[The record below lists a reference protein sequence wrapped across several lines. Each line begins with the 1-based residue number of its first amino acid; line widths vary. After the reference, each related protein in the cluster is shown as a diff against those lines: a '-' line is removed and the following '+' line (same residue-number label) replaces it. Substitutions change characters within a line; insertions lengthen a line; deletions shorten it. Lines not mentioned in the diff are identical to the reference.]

1 MSVGGLLCISW
12 FISGR
17 SGLSVSSLVCLSAS
31 PSLTQR
37 QRGRDVASGEGVV
50 CMLRCWGSQ
59 RGSAEAPD
67 PPLPAWVARLLR
79 ISARHRLTY
88 LLLNRQ
94 QQFSL
99 AVCVICLHATEQ
111 VIIISEARFTLRTTK
126 KDLFLKSSCA
136 HNVRLL
142 RNADALWLC
151 PLLTVQGHK
160 GTVLEREFPHP

>member
-17 SGLSVSSLVCLSAS
+17 RGLSVSSLVCPSAS
-31 PSLTQR
+31 PSPAQR

-59 RGSAEAPD
+59 RGSAEPPD

-79 ISARHRLTY
+79 ISTRHRLIY

-99 AVCVICLHATEQ
+99 AVCVIRPRATEQ
-111 VIIISEARFTLRTTK
+111 AIIRSEARFTLRTTK

-136 HNVRLL
+136 HNVCLL
-142 RNADALWLC
+142 RNADALWLR
-151 PLLTVQGHK
+151 PVFTVQGHK
-160 GTVLEREFPHP
+160 GAIPECEFPHP